1 MQNINKYVKALS
13 AIWLIISFIISSSIT
28 ANSDASGIKSI
39 FLFFGC
45 IAGFSFPVWLYF
57 IGFYLWGDGYMA
69 KCFHLLVSN
78 PLKKIIRV
86 TIGFIQK
93 ITIFGW
99 ICAVLFAS
107 SVGVSVYFLYH
118 LNKINFYQIGVLIGE
133 HLIPFL
139 ICAGSMKMKATPLK
153 KTLIFCLFLFLL
165 FVVLRMDYE
174 AYRYANE
181 YSESRLKSDIEL
193 TNQKLPMMID
203 DYTRLDSLYVKG
215 NGISY
220 KYTLVKTTAED
231 LDILRFKSA
240 MIPSL
245 KLKACSDEE
254 AKALLDRDKDV
265 SYEYFDKNGQ
275 QMLILTINKKDCL

>member
-45 IAGFSFPVWLYF
+45 MAGFSFPVWLYF

-69 KCFHLLVSN
+69 KCFNLLVN
-78 PLKKIIRV
+78 NTLKKIIRI
-86 TIGFIQK
+86 TIGFIHK

-99 ICAVLFAS
+99 ICVALFAS
-107 SVGVSVYFLYH
+107 SVGVSFYFLHH
-118 LNKINFYQIGVLIGE
+118 LNKINSYQIGVLIGE
-133 HLIPFL
+133 YLIPFL
-139 ICAGSMKMKATPLK
+139 VCAGSMKIKATPLK

-165 FVVLRMDYE
+165 FVVLRMDYK

-181 YSESRLKSDIEL
+181 YLESKLKSDIEL

-203 DYTRLDSLYVKG
+203 DNTRLDILSVKG
-215 NGISY
+215 SGISY
-220 KYTLVKTTAED
+220 RYTLVKTTAED
-231 LDILRFKSA
+231 LDLSKFKSA

-245 KLKACSDEE
+245 KLETCSDKETR
-254 AKALLDRDKDV
+254 ALLDSDKDV
-265 SYEYFDKNGQ
+265 SYEYFDKYGNF
-275 QMLILTINKKDCL
+275 MLNLTINKNDCL